1 MCCHWFYNSFT
12 RNTKGTEFTKFG
24 ISTANL
30 EKAVNYILIK
40 GSRNVK
46 KWVNRRIFQLSYQG
60 LEFNILMI
68 DDLILFDILM
78 TDEC

>member
-1 MCCHWFYNSFT
+1 M
-12 RNTKGTEFTKFG
+12 
-24 ISTANL
+24 
-30 EKAVNYILIK
+30 NYILIK

-46 KWVNRRIFQLSYQG
+46 KWVSRRIFQLSYQG